1 MCIKLYLI
9 ESLDFICYAIELE
22 KRYKDILL
30 NLFFKD

>member
-9 ESLDFICYAIELE
+9 ESLDFIYYAIVLE
-22 KRYKDILL
+22 KRYEDILL